1 VPCVLCAL
9 YAVCPVCASVEEV
22 AISVEEVAISV
33 EEVAISVGIPPHL
46 PSTHPSRPAL
56 ATQQP
61 LDAPASNVGA
71 ASPFAPSFAPPS
83 AQAVQA
89 VLAAVPTG

>member
-1 VPCVLCAL
+1 MGVPCGVPCVLCAL
-9 YAVCPVCASVEEV
+9 YAVCPVCA
-22 AISVEEVAISV
+22 SVEEVAISV

-89 VLAAVPTG
+89 VLAAGPTG